1 MLVFG
6 LGLSSC
12 GTGTTGIS
20 GAETQASLPISEEAG
35 FTISSPNAQ
44 GLVTIVGSDAVPDG
58 ATIIADVNAS
68 TGLNLSPLRFLA
80 DLMIPN
86 AAASDCSSALE
97 GLSECPDVNGEGKCY
112 FIADAEG
119 DASFQVP
126 ADVGDTVTISYLDPS
141 TCVETDVFEGAE
153 INDDTPSLGMYALD
167 ATFDD
172 ENGRIYAIG
181 IRATDD
187 TNVPFTYVS
196 SVVDATTREVIAEE
210 EASQN
215 DLLVGTPEHIF
226 FFSSQGG
233 RDFFFIDGS
242 NGILMA
248 DATDATAGLP
258 SFVEFTVVN
267 SSESTDPDGNLDYL
281 DAQDFDAATETA
293 CRTDL
298 PEGTESYTRIF
309 YTDGVNLFIQEL
321 ADIIDDVAP
330 RMVSLSVT
338 ASVAMDIADVSY
350 FHIGTSEDE
359 FSEIILG
366 LQDVDAG
373 TLLYYYFRANR
384 STFVSTLC
392 GGSFEFNLDEAV
404 SLEDTLPDD
413 DGARYKR
420 FTVDQDGITTNYLGI
435 FNPSLQEFKF
445 VNRDSTADCCDHLAY
460 DVETATMTRT
470 TATAIPEEFTLDL
483 QSSIKAFV
491 PIENPL
497 TGTSEVFLL
506 ADGFGG
512 SDFFLDSLEDSVF
525 EPEDPMLALYPLDV
539 FYNELTNELIAVD
552 LGLLDSGEAASIV
565 RFYPVNDPTAS
576 E

>member
-12 GTGTTGIS
+12 GTGTTGVN

-68 TGLNLSPLRFLA
+68 TSLNLSPLRFLA
-80 DLMIPN
+80 DLMIPT

-112 FIADAEG
+112 FVADAEG

-126 ADVGDTVTISYLDPS
+126 ADVGDTIAISYLDPS

-153 INDDTPSLGMYALD
+153 IDDDTPSLGMYALD
-167 ATFDD
+167 TAFDD
-172 ENGRIYAIG
+172 ENGRVYAIG
-181 IRATDD
+181 IRTSDD
-187 TNVPFTYVS
+187 TTTPFTYVY
-196 SVVDATTREVIAEE
+196 SVVDATTREVAAEE
-210 EASQN
+210 EISLS
-215 DLLVGTPEHIF
+215 DSLVGIPEHVF
-226 FFSSQGG
+226 FFPSQGG

-242 NGILMA
+242 DGVLIA

-258 SFVEFTVVN
+258 SFVEFTGVN
-267 SSESTDPDGNLDYL
+267 GSESTDPDGDLDYL
-281 DAQDFDAATETA
+281 DAQDFDTATEAA

-309 YTDGVNLFIQEL
+309 YTDGVNLFVQEF

-350 FHIGTSEDE
+350 FHVGTSEDE
-359 FSEIILG
+359 FAEIILG

-392 GGSFEFNLDEAV
+392 GGLFEFNLDEGV
-404 SLEDTLPDD
+404 SLDSLPDD

-420 FTVDQDGITTNYLGI
+420 FTADQDGITTHYLGI
-435 FNPSLQEFKF
+435 FNPTLQEFNF
-445 VNRDSTADCCDHLAY
+445 VNRDSAADCCDHLTY

-470 TATAIPEEFTLDL
+470 TATAIAEEFTLDL
-483 QSSIKAFV
+483 QSYIKAFV

-552 LGLLDSGEAASIV
+552 LGLLDSGEVASIV